1 MSAAIESARAA
12 VRTAMQQRE
21 VARSAVRRVEW
32 MRSALQEQ
40 QQQAAALREQLGVEQ
55 ADAEHWRGKG
65 FGQMLWWLIG
75 RLDER
80 RDREQQE
87 AQDVALRLADQET
100 LAHETEESLA
110 AAVTSSQQAAASDA
124 DVDSALARLRAT
136 LQADAPGA
144 YTALIGLEH
153 DLATQEGQVKET
165 REAIAAVDHASTAVD
180 SALDELQS
188 AASWGTWD
196 VIGGG
201 WLASSIKHGHVD
213 TAIERLQAVNSAM
226 VAVQHELGQVA
237 TTVDLPTG
245 LEAGS
250 GARTLDVWFDNLF
263 SDIRMQGRIT
273 ELRDHTEDLRNRLGT
288 AGAQLRAHL
297 DATTARIAD
306 LHQRVDALTLG

>member
-55 ADAEHWRGKG
+55 ADVEHWRGKG

-87 AQDVALRLADQET
+87 THDLALRLADQET
-100 LAHETEESLA
+100 LALQTEQSLA
-110 AAVTSSQQAAASDA
+110 AAVSGQPMGSDA
-124 DVDSALARLRAT
+124 DVDAALARLRAT

-144 YTALIGLEH
+144 YTALIGLER

-237 TTVDLPTG
+237 TAVDLPTG